1 MSVIEETSLV
11 EGDAENKLS
20 PEGFDELASSDS
32 LLVLFELVI
41 TDSDFGLVPF
51 FLLLVLGLAGW

>member
-11 EGDAENKLS
+11 EGDVENKLS
-20 PEGFDELASSDS
+20 PEGFDESASSDS

-51 FLLLVLGLAGW
+51 FLLLVLGLAG